1 MKSSRLDSGKLYSA
15 FSMVAAVYHEAEE
28 VSKLRENAAREGWD
42 YAPYSIAIADAAGG
56 TGLSWGSGFWSI
68 QAGDATIVPEML
80 MRLSLARTRAE
91 ITSRIALSMNKWRK
105 ALVDC

>member
-42 YAPYSIAIADAAGG
+42 YAA
-56 TGLSWGSGFWSI
+56 
-68 QAGDATIVPEML
+68 
-80 MRLSLARTRAE
+80 
-91 ITSRIALSMNKWRK
+91 
-105 ALVDC
+105 